1 MARAAACYVWAPA
14 SSLLVGPEIQPPMPG
29 EKRLGAA
36 VFELNGATFEAKV
49 AEAPGLLPHWIDEV
63 YPRPSP
69 V

>member
-1 MARAAACYVWAPA
+1 
-14 SSLLVGPEIQPPMPG
+14 MPG